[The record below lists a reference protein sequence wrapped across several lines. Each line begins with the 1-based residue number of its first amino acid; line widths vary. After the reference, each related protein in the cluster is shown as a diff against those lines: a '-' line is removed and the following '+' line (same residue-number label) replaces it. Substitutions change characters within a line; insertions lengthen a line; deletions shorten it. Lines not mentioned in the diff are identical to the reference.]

1 MFLGDESSSLIPV
14 FVLFCCIA
22 AFQLFFSMSV
32 VLSFLLSVPYQIV
45 YMNHLK
51 IILCQFLAATISVA
65 ALETKISIF
74 FNFFAVSV
82 VISLQFSVAYQI
94 GYFNDLKIM
103 QSQ

>member
-1 MFLGDESSSLIPV
+1 
-14 FVLFCCIA
+14 
-22 AFQLFFSMSV
+22 MSV
-32 VLSFLLSVPYQIV
+32 VLSFLLSVPYQII

-103 QSQ
+103 QSQFLAATTILCQLYKPKLVSFSSFL